1 MATRKRVIYQ
11 SEYAFAGPSPA
22 SGLHYHASGV
32 ASGNFINE
40 LTRVQ
45 SVGHSF
51 TVNRQDVNQFGQLA
65 AISRE
70 IVEAPTVSVDLN
82 YLVTNGGNE
91 SKIGLNIG
99 GAVSA
104 ISGLLNGTTDERNLF
119 LLTVGE
125 GADAVGNSN
134 RSNHEVVA
142 IGNAFLSN
150 YSVEGAVGQ
159 LANASVTFEGLNIN
173 YELNSSGNQIPAI
186 EPETGSE
193 ITGVNYILPVP
204 SGSTAGEISAIRP
217 GDIELTLST
226 ALGADVSGDGKAH
239 LQSFSL
245 SAPIAREPLDRLGS
259 RFPFSR
265 EITFPVT
272 ITLNATANVATLEA
286 GKLTDLI
293 CEDESYDLSITMR
306 EPSCSGVA
314 SSNVALRFD
323 LKGAKLDSQSF
334 TSSIGANKS
343 VDLTWSA
350 QIGGPEDLVN
360 GLFIS
365 GSYAG

>member
-22 SGLHYHASGV
+22 SGLHYHPSGV
-32 ASGNFINE
+32 ASGNYVNE

-45 SVGHSF
+45 SAGHSF

-65 AISRE
+65 AIARE
-70 IVEAPTVSVDLN
+70 IIEAPTVSVDMN
-82 YLVTNGGNE
+82 YYVTNGGNE

-99 GAVSA
+99 GQVSA
-104 ISGLLNGTTDERNLF
+104 ISGLLNGTADERNLF

-134 RSNHEVVA
+134 RAAHEVVA

-150 YSVEGAVGQ
+150 YTVEAAVGQ
-159 LANASVTFEGLNIN
+159 LANASVTFEALNIN
-173 YELNSSGNQIPAI
+173 YELNSSGNQVPAI
-186 EPETGSE
+186 EPESGDE
-193 ITGVNYILPVP
+193 ITGVYYVLPIP
-204 SGSTAGEISAIRP
+204 SGSTAGEVSAIRP
-217 GDIELTLST
+217 GDIELELQT

-245 SAPIAREPLDRLGS
+245 TVPVAREPLDRLGS

-272 ITLNATANVATLEA
+272 VTLNATANVAALQE
-286 GKLTDLI
+286 GKLVDLI
-293 CEDESYDLSITMR
+293 CEDQSYNLSVIMR
-306 EPSCSGVA
+306 EPTCSGSA
-314 SSNVALRFD
+314 NSPVALKYQ

-343 VDLTWSA
+343 VDLVWSA
-350 QIGGPEDLVN
+350 QIGGPEDLQN
-360 GLFIS
+360 GLFMS